1 MRIEGLV
8 AATFSTFKKDG
19 SLDLDLIPMLVKK
32 LIGEGIKGIF
42 ICGTNGEGPNL
53 TIEERMLIAEHY
65 AKAINKRIILMV
77 HVGHSSIAESKKLA
91 AHAQKIDADA
101 ISSVSAFYFKPES
114 AQVMV
119 DCMAEIASAA
129 PDLPFYYYH
138 IPSITGVAVNVLEFL
153 KLGEKA
159 IPSLAGIKY
168 TASTLHE
175 YQACLNYK
183 KGKFDILFGY
193 DELLLPA
200 LSVGAKGAIGSTYTF
215 AAPIYFKILEH
226 FKNGNMAAAQE
237 LQYSSIK
244 MIQCLAKHSPIPTQK
259 AIMKLLGMEL
269 GPCRMPLNTLKDEQ
283 VNELKERLTE
293 TGFFTTLQ
301 KLSLPE
307 IVEEANGT
315 MKEQIPLSNK

>member
-19 SLDLDLIPMLVKK
+19 SLDLDLIPMLVEK
-32 LIGEGIKGIF
+32 LISEGIKGIF

-53 TIEERMLIAEHY
+53 TIEERMLIAEQY
-65 AKAINKRIILMV
+65 VKTINKRIVLMV

-91 AHAQKIDADA
+91 AHAQKIGADA

-114 AQVMV
+114 AQTMV
-119 DCMAEIASAA
+119 DCMAEIALAA
-129 PDLPFYYYH
+129 PNLPFYYYH
-138 IPSITGVAVNVLEFL
+138 IPAITGVAVNVLDFL
-153 KLGEKA
+153 KLGEKR

-226 FKNGNMAAAQE
+226 FENGNIPAAQE

-259 AIMKLLGMEL
+259 AIMKLLGIDL
-269 GPCRMPLNTLKDEQ
+269 GPCRLPLNTLTNEQ
-283 VNELKERLTE
+283 VAELKENLAE
-293 TGFFTTLQ
+293 TGFFTTLEE
-301 KLSLPE
+301 LSMLESMEATNGIAKQE
-307 IVEEANGT
+307 IH
-315 MKEQIPLSNK
+315 LSK